1 MVSGPNFFI
10 SLLLMVTKNFIKDN
24 VIDYVILLNPIPL
37 FIMGKTLG
45 LGIFMVPP
53 LHQIRFDGAP
63 KVSFC

>member
-1 MVSGPNFFI
+1 MVSGPNFYIFVI
-10 SLLLMVTKNFIKDN
+10 EGNKELIK
-24 VIDYVILLNPIPL
+24 DYVILLNPIPL